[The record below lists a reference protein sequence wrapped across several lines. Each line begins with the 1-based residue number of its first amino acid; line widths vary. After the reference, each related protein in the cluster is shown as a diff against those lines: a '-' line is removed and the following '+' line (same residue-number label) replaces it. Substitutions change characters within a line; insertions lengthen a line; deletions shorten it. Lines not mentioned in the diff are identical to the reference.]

1 MNHRWPAL
9 QRRAFV
15 LRSMTA
21 LSHTGL
27 VGKRLGKADRGSM
40 RCEFGPSLRAPE
52 RTTTTTMS
60 TMPCLLERLGP
71 LPCAGSDRRLGFG
84 DLLSEIGLL

>member
-1 MNHRWPAL
+1 MNHRLPAL
-9 QRRAFV
+9 QRRAHV

-27 VGKRLGKADRGSM
+27 VGKRLSKVDRGSM

-52 RTTTTTMS
+52 RTTTTMS

-71 LPCAGSDRRLGFG
+71 LPSAGSGRRLGFG